1 VRGEA
6 FWQAHR
12 THFYQRATDCGL
24 TVREIVTRVFLTNL
38 ALAALA
44 LVTVA
49 AHNIV
54 VSLAMLSTG
63 AVIVLWLLAVFAGV
77 KNRR

>member
-1 VRGEA
+1 
-6 FWQAHR
+6 
-12 THFYQRATDCGL
+12 L

-38 ALAALA
+38 ALVPLA

-49 AHNIV
+49 ARNIV

>member
-1 VRGEA
+1 
-6 FWQAHR
+6 
-12 THFYQRATDCGL
+12 L